1 MSLSTCAM
9 IQFQGKHL
17 LVAQDIISL
26 SQLQVTITGEIMEK
40 LHDSNLI
47 EMNSQADA
55 LNINNKMALTS

>member
-1 MSLSTCAM
+1 
-9 IQFQGKHL
+9 
-17 LVAQDIISL
+17 
-26 SQLQVTITGEIMEK
+26 MEK